1 MYAFSKIKNEDI
13 SLAKLSFYCFF
24 CILFWGR
31 EEVYKESTF
40 CALMKIM
47 KKMDDDELDF
57 D

>member
-47 KKMDDDELDF
+47 KKMDDDELDL